1 MSIVFFDRSFV
12 IVLPIAY
19 QATNLTKPTT
29 YISHTHNTIM
39 KLPFVSVCKLFILA
53 LLVIGLNA
61 QPLRG
66 IKKDNSVEDSTND
79 ERADLSRTLKKGK
92 KGSYYSS
99 SSYSSY
105 KSGKKSKK
113 KSKGSYKKKGGK
125 KGKYYLSLSYYY

>member
-1 MSIVFFDRSFV
+1 
-12 IVLPIAY
+12 
-19 QATNLTKPTT
+19 
-29 YISHTHNTIM
+29 M

-79 ERADLSRTLKKGK
+79 EREDLSRTLKKGK